1 MATYHAMQDEVS
13 AVAVMAVG
21 VAVAATSA
29 VTAASDQKV
38 ARRAEAMIA
47 VSAVLSNAVQSLVVS
62 NATSKEVSKEEN
74 KEVKARNS
82 ASHAHLVS
90 PASPVKAAA
99 KSAHAVNVVN
109 EAIETANNALP
120 WTLPS
125 KTLHWPTKQPWLQPW
140 AAQQSTRRK
149 MPHAVSGANGA
160 ANAVVATTD
169 ALSHVKIAKN
179 SVMQHLPSKSL
190 ALT

>member
-1 MATYHAMQDEVS
+1 MHHARQDEVS
-13 AVAVMAVG
+13 AVAVMAAG
-21 VAVAATSA
+21 VAEAATSA

-47 VSAVLSNAVQSLVVS
+47 VNAVLSNAVQSLVVS
-62 NATSKEVSKEEN
+62 NATSKEAR
-74 KEVKARNS
+74 ARNS
-82 ASHAHLVS
+82 ASHAHLVN

-125 KTLHWPTKQPWLQPW
+125 KTLHWPTRQPWLRPWVARQPT
-140 AAQQSTRRK
+140 QRK
-149 MPHAVSGANGA
+149 RLRAVSGANGA

-179 SVMQHLPSKSL
+179 SVMQHQPSKSL
-190 ALT
+190 AST